1 MAHAAPLRALNLDSL
16 QHLRDRVS
24 KTSEPKQQQRRQS
37 IVPLSRTLYIDS
49 EAFGAL
55 REEHAAARSTLAR
68 SASPAGR
75 RLLAELTAAVEAD
88 SSSPPAHAPSSARNS
103 TVVSVPL
110 VDYHSVMY
118 TGEISLGTPPQTF
131 DVIFDTGS
139 SCLWIMSAN
148 GGKLAVDVDRD
159 RSRDSARDY
168 SAEGG
173 RRKAHKVKSYVH
185 YFHSEASSTYQRLG
199 KEWEIQYGV
208 GTASGFLSNDS
219 LHIGTAHAPGQIF
232 AEAVAFSGNFLNKQ
246 QPMDGI
252 LGLSFPGGACAH
264 VPNAIDTLYRAG
276 AIPHRVFSFYLD
288 RAPEDDRQLTGGGV
302 HDRSVLILGKPDASF
317 FTNTEEGSNGGS
329 SGSKHHP
336 ARMLYTPVLHAKHRP
351 PSMWFV
357 KLEEIRVGSGG
368 QRDHGGLFSGSGKG
382 GAAGSGVTVCN
393 PAFDSAPCAALPDT
407 GTSFLTVPSA
417 LFARLINE
425 ITAGRNDCVM
435 DSQGN
440 VFCLNGALG
449 LPSLSFQFEGESF
462 LLSSHDYVLPN
473 GQLAIQSMDFAIT
486 GVNIVI
492 LGDMFLR
499 RVLTE
504 FDMDLERVGFGVA
517 APPSSG
523 DSSRGGVENLTK
535 WKIVVFVLSLTLM
548 LLGCIAIN
556 VWIQKQ
562 RRAEYQAIE
571 RAAAPE
577 GGEAGLLLESAPRFR

>member
-1 MAHAAPLRALNLDSL
+1 M
-16 QHLRDRVS
+16 
-24 KTSEPKQQQRRQS
+24 K
-37 IVPLSRTLYIDS
+37 
-49 EAFGAL
+49 
-55 REEHAAARSTLAR
+55 EEHAAARSALAR
-68 SASPAGR
+68 STTPTGR
-75 RLLAELTAAVEAD
+75 RLLAELHAAAAADSTDSTAASRA
-88 SSSPPAHAPSSARNS
+88 SSSPRNS
-103 TVVSVPL
+103 SSSVVSVPL

-118 TGEISLGTPPQTF
+118 TGEISLGTPPQVF

-148 GGKLAVDVDRD
+148 GGKLAVDVDRETP
-159 RSRDSARDY
+159 RDPAHDY

-173 RRKAHKVKSYVH
+173 RRKQHHVKSYVH

-219 LHIGTAHAPGQIF
+219 LRVGTAHAPGQIF

-264 VPNAIDTLYRAG
+264 VPNAIDTLHRAG

-288 RAPEDDRQLTGGGV
+288 RAPDDDRELTGGGV
-302 HDRSVLILGKPDASF
+302 HDRSVLILGKPDPSF
-317 FTNTEEGSNGGS
+317 FTSTDEGSDSSNGGS
-329 SGSKHHP
+329 RKHHP
-336 ARMLYTPVLHAKHRP
+336 SRMLYTPVLHAKHRP

-357 KLEEIRVGSGG
+357 KLEEIRVGAGG
-368 QRDHGGLFSGSGKG
+368 ARDQGLFGASASHGK
-382 GAAGSGVTVCN
+382 ATGSGVTVCN

-440 VFCLNGALG
+440 VFCLGGALG

-462 LLSSHDYVLPN
+462 ELGAHDYVLPN

-504 FDMDLERVGFGVA
+504 FDMDLQRVGFGVA

-523 DSSRGGVENLTK
+523 DEGSGGVENLTK
-535 WKIVVFVLSLTLM
+535 WRIVGFVLSLTL
-548 LLGCIAIN
+548 LLLACIAVN

-562 RRAEYQAIE
+562 RRAEYQAMGE
-571 RAAAPE
+571 RSAAAAE
-577 GGEAGLLLESAPRFR
+577 GESSGLLLADAPRYR